1 MIKFITN
8 EKNLEQYKE
17 YKKISYATL
26 NECINYLKKIKEIGL
41 DIETTRKYPKY
52 KYREDIYKP
61 GLDPFVTN
69 ICMLQIGDDNKQFII
84 DVRNVDITPLK
95 EILESEEYLKIGHNL
110 KFEVKHLL
118 HSYDIYV
125 QNVWDTMICER
136 VLYNGEKLGYS
147 LEALMKRHLGYEN
160 HQNNTLFDSIEEDYE
175 DEDFDVFDFIDGKKE
190 KLYIDKS
197 IRTQFIEIGDK
208 PFTEDQILYG
218 ATDITAPLQLYNI
231 QKEGRY
237 VNGELYK
244 PDIGFKLENKFVP
257 VIGRIEL
264 RGIKVNIDGWLEL
277 FEKNTKLYIEKKER
291 LDKWVTDNYPRYSR
305 TDLFS
310 EQECLVD
317 WKSPAEV
324 VKFARY
330 LEFCPKEKSKQTGKM
345 EYTVGAKAMFKLL
358 SNKNKENFFAGN
370 EINFEGKNDI
380 QAFIL
385 NFLLLKKTQQLT
397 TTFGKEWLRYIHPVT
412 GKVYSNFIQLM
423 NTGRMSSTSINLQQV
438 PNGDEWRGLFIPEK
452 GNNLI
457 CTDYAAQEVN

>member
-8 EKNLEQYKE
+8 EENLKYYKNYT
-17 YKKISYATL
+17 KIAYGSL
-26 NECINYLKKIKEIGL
+26 DECIDYLKKKKEISI

-52 KYREDIYKP
+52 RYREDIYKP

-69 ICMLQIGDDNKQFII
+69 ICMLQIGDLKKQFII

-95 EILESEEYLKIGHNL
+95 EILESEDYLKIGHNL

-118 HSYDIYV
+118 HSHGIYL

-160 HQNNTLFDSIEEDYE
+160 YQNKDLFDAVEEDYE
-175 DEDFDVFDFIDGKKE
+175 DENFDVFDFIDGKQE

-197 IRTQFIEIGDK
+197 IRTQFIELGNK

-218 ATDITAPLQLYNI
+218 ATDITAPLQLYEI
-231 QKEGRY
+231 QKKGRY

-257 VIGRIEL
+257 VLGRIEL
-264 RGIKVNIDGWLEL
+264 RGISVNIEGWLNL
-277 FEKNTKLYIEKKER
+277 FEKNTKLYVEKKKR

-317 WKSPAEV
+317 WKSPTEV

-330 LEFCPKEKSKQTGKM
+330 LEFCPKEKSKQTGRM

-358 SNKNKENFFAGN
+358 SNENKERFFAG
-370 EINFEGKNDI
+370 EEKEFEGKDDI
-380 QAFIL
+380 QGFIL

-397 TTFGKEWLRYIHPVT
+397 TTFGKEWLRYIHPIT
-412 GKVYSNFIQLM
+412 NKVYSNFIQLM
-423 NTGRMSSTSINLQQV
+423 NTGRMSSTSINLQQI

-452 GNNLI
+452 SNNLI
-457 CTDYAAQEVN
+457 CADYSA